1 MPARQI
7 SPEPTSH
14 TRESSSS
21 ACETHG
27 TESSKATKI
36 NQLNHS
42 SINSNPTNG
51 VESKFYPPMLV
62 RGESTLA
69 GTCARAWNTIRLL
82 YKRSDR
88 FFHLL
93 VGMPSYDKYVEHM
106 RTKHPDR
113 EIKSQKE
120 FFKEA
125 LEARYNG
132 GVSRCC

>member
-1 MPARQI
+1 MLARQT
-7 SPEPTSH
+7 STEPESH
-14 TRESSSS
+14 TLDSSV
-21 ACETHG
+21 CGTHG
-27 TESSKATKI
+27 AESSKATTA
-36 NQLNHS
+36 NQTNHN
-42 SINSNPTNG
+42 SINSSQASG
-51 VESKFYPPMLV
+51 VESRFYPPVLV

-69 GTCARAWNTIRLL
+69 STCARAWNTLRFL

-132 GVSRCC
+132 GVNRCC

>member
-1 MPARQI
+1 MKHTKSTNI
-7 SPEPTSH
+7 SP
-14 TRESSSS
+14 S
-21 ACETHG
+21 ADR
-27 TESSKATKI
+27 
-36 NQLNHS
+36 
-42 SINSNPTNG
+42 
-51 VESKFYPPMLV
+51 FYPPVLV
-62 RGESTLA
+62 SGESTLA
-69 GTCARAWNTIRLL
+69 STAARAWNKLRFL

-106 RTKHPDR
+106 RTKHPER

-132 GVSRCC
+132 GVNRCC

>member
-1 MPARQI
+1 MLARQTNT
-7 SPEPTSH
+7 EPDH
-14 TRESSSS
+14 
-21 ACETHG
+21 
-27 TESSKATKI
+27 
-36 NQLNHS
+36 N
-42 SINSNPTNG
+42 SINSSPASG
-51 VESKFYPPMLV
+51 VESRFYPPVLV

-69 GTCARAWNTIRLL
+69 STCARAWNTLRFL

-132 GVSRCC
+132 GVNRCC